1 MTNTQKPIVI
11 SRKIDVAN
19 ETVVTWKEYNAL
31 QMIAL
36 TAQRIVEDD
45 FTINNLTL
53 QQIRLKSLKEYVE
66 KLDKLENKIFKI

>member
-45 FTINNLTL
+45 FTIDNLTL
-53 QQIRLKSLKEYVE
+53 QQIRLKGLKEYVE

>member
-45 FTINNLTL
+45 FTIDNLTL

>member
-11 SRKIDVAN
+11 SRDVDVAN

-45 FTINNLTL
+45 FTIDNLTL
-53 QQIRLKSLKEYVE
+53 QQIRLKSLKEYIV